1 MESLYR
7 VNSDKLSS
15 KIKFDSLSSIYQFIT
30 QLRFAWYTTVSL
42 LILFLYSAHL
52 SRPQNKSKKYCST
65 YDQPFSLNQQIN
77 VITNQ
82 CHYTQ
87 CFYFWDLAGYKNIK
101 SVLSFHAKTIL
112 SDLSLSA
119 FSPIF
124 NLIQVPITPK
134 CLFRKFP

>member
-15 KIKFDSLSSIYQFIT
+15 KIKFDSLSSIYQLIT
-30 QLRFAWYTTVSL
+30 QLRFAWHTTVSL

-52 SRPQNKSKKYCST
+52 SRPQNKSKNIV
-65 YDQPFSLNQQIN
+65 QLMIN
-77 VITNQ
+77 FFLKSTNQ
-82 CHYTQ
+82 CHYTLY
-87 CFYFWDLAGYKNIK
+87 FYFRDLAGYKNIK